1 MQALRALLQRH
12 RLLAIALA
20 VCALAIKAAVP
31 AGYMVGQ
38 HGTVLTIEICADA
51 SGGALTKQIVI
62 PSSGQKSDRSDHA
75 KAQQTCPFGTLAQG
89 ALAGADPVLLALAI
103 AFILALGFAA
113 APSAPLKR
121 IAFLRPPLRG
131 PPLHA

>member
-1 MQALRALLQRH
+1 MQTLRAFLHCH
-12 RLLAIALA
+12 RLLVIALA
-20 VCALAIKAAVP
+20 ICALAIKAAVP

-62 PSSGQKSDRSDHA
+62 PSSGQKSDRSEHA
-75 KAQQTCPFGTLAQG
+75 KAQKTCPFGTLGHG
-89 ALAGADPVLLALAI
+89 ALAGVDAVLLALAI

-121 IAFLRPPLRG
+121 VAFLRPPLRG
-131 PPLHA
+131 PPLPA